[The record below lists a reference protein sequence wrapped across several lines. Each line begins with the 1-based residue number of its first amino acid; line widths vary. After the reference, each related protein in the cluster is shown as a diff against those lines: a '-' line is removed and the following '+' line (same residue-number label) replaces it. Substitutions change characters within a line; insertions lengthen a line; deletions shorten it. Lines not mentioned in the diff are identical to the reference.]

1 MRFHV
6 LTLFPQMIEQ
16 GLSESI
22 TGRALKQNII
32 SLNTVNIR
40 DFAHNKHNKVDDYTY
55 GGGAGMLMQ
64 AEPVYQAV
72 RSVMSQINKC
82 NQVHSGDNSEKNIAD
97 ENVLYENTSYKNT
110 AEEIKNHNARLIYVT
125 PQGRVFNQQMA
136 AEFAKCDDLIFLCG
150 HYEGIDERVLEETVT
165 DYVSIGD
172 YVLTGGELPSMVMID
187 AISRLVPGVLHNDIS
202 AETESFHGNLLEYP
216 QYSRPVEW
224 HDKKVPDVLMSG
236 NQKKIDAW
244 RLEKSIERT
253 KERRPDLY
261 AGFKRLDKC
270 REFLMKNKLLHIDMI
285 ELINRGCAEIL
296 FEADGEYLLR
306 DMVSKVCFH
315 TRPDEGG
322 SKLIDLAPEDDTKS
336 VDKYSSQHIPKTVT
350 DQITNGIVLHQQRY
364 VELFTANGFNETVE
378 CRQAVYTNKEKL
390 SVSGL
395 YRPDGRPMPNGL
407 IIRKLDAH
415 DIQEAA
421 PMYPGFDNPDYIVD
435 RIEAGAVYG
444 AFFGD
449 NTAND
454 TINTLAG
461 IIGIHEEGS
470 IGMLYVKPQYR
481 HQKLATALETYAF
494 NRALENGWIPY
505 GQIIVGN
512 EASMRLQESM
522 GLHFS
527 KSSVYWMTKNNA

>member
-72 RSVMSQINKC
+72 SSVVSQINKC
-82 NQVHSGDNSEKNIAD
+82 N
-97 ENVLYENTSYKNT
+97 KNT
-110 AEEIKNHNARLIYVT
+110 AEELKNHNARLIYVT

-202 AETESFHGNLLEYP
+202 AETESFHGKLLEYP

-253 KERRPDLY
+253 KKRRPDLY
-261 AGFKRLDKC
+261 AEFKRLDSC

-285 ELINRGCAEIL
+285 ELINRGYAEII

-315 TRPDEGG
+315 TRPDEGESRLVDLAVEG
-322 SKLIDLAPEDDTKS
+322 TTGLIDKH
-336 VDKYSSQHIPKTVT
+336 SSQHIPATIT
-350 DQITNGIVLHQQRY
+350 EQITNGIVLHQQRY
-364 VELFTANGFNETVE
+364 VGLFEENGFKETVE
-378 CRQAVYTNKEKL
+378 CRQAVYTNT
-390 SVSGL
+390 
-395 YRPDGRPMPNGL
+395 
-407 IIRKLDAH
+407 
-415 DIQEAA
+415 
-421 PMYPGFDNPDYIVD
+421 D
-435 RIEAGAVYG
+435 R
-444 AFFGD
+444 
-449 NTAND
+449 
-454 TINTLAG
+454 
-461 IIGIHEEGS
+461 
-470 IGMLYVKPQYR
+470 M
-481 HQKLATALETYAF
+481 
-494 NRALENGWIPY
+494 
-505 GQIIVGN
+505 
-512 EASMRLQESM
+512 ESRCQM
-522 GLHFS
+522 AWL
-527 KSSVYWMTKNNA
+527 